1 MGNEVIINFK
11 AVSAIPGLF
20 TVRFNG
26 VMKFLPPDLTN
37 KVSDLTKVGIW
48 GEEVEQNSMFQLSM
62 DPAVILSRL
71 TTLKRRIQVPLKGS
85 PLKAER
91 G

>member
-1 MGNEVIINFK
+1 
-11 AVSAIPGLF
+11 
-20 TVRFNG
+20 
-26 VMKFLPPDLTN
+26 MKFLPPDLTN
-37 KVSDLTKVGIW
+37 KVSDFAMVGIK
-48 GEEVEQNSMFQLSM
+48 GEDVEQNSIFQLSM

-71 TTLKRRIQVPLKGS
+71 TTLNRRIQVPLNGS